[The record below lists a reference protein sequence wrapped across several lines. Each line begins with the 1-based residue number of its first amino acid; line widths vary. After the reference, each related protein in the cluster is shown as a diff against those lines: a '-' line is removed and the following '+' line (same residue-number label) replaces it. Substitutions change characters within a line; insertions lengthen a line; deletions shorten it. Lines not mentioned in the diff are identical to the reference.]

1 MLSIQQTRNESLPH
15 DGNQRTSLLRQ
26 LSLYCLSAFLASFT
40 LLPNIFGQT
49 ATLDN
54 AAVELPKPPKAIAE
68 LFKLGDVKI
77 QFYRQRPV
85 DQQYDGQTRFKI
97 NIDYRFQIRS
107 QRVQTAQ
114 GIAARIR
121 VTFTKI
127 DVKHDIRIALP
138 SSYAREDVWQTSL
151 MLHEL
156 EHVLIDVDP
165 RITALLRK
173 TIATIKIFDV
183 PINLANQGN
192 FKRIVAEEIDKK
204 VAEMTALIQKNNDL
218 FDKVT
223 VHGARPEDR
232 DPNFFLRLY
241 MEDNLKE
248 QGFAALKS
256 VKTLIRT
263 ERYRKSAKPLAE
275 QPPSSIGAA
284 AP

>member
-1 MLSIQQTRNESLPH
+1 MLSLQTRNDSLPH
-15 DGNQRTSLLRQ
+15 YGNQRTNLPKL

-40 LLPNIFGQT
+40 LSSFAVGQT

-54 AAVELPKPPKAIAE
+54 AAVELPKPPKGIAE

-77 QFYRQRPV
+77 QFYRQRPA

-97 NIDYRFQIRS
+97 NIDYRFQLRS
-107 QRVQTAQ
+107 QRMQTAQ
-114 GIAARIR
+114 GVVARIR

-127 DVKHDIRIALP
+127 DVKHDIRISLP
-138 SSYAREDVWQTSL
+138 SSYAREDVWETSL

-165 RITALLRK
+165 RISALLRK
-173 TIATIKIFDV
+173 TIATIKTFDV

-192 FKRIVAEEIDKK
+192 FKRIVAQAIDKK
-204 VAEMTALIQKNNDL
+204 VADMTTLIQKNNDL

-248 QGFAALKS
+248 QAFADLKN
-256 VKTLIRT
+256 VKTLIRGD
-263 ERYRKSAKPLAE
+263 RYRKSAQALAE
-275 QPPSSIGAA
+275 QPPTSIGAA
-284 AP
+284 TP

>member
-1 MLSIQQTRNESLPH
+1 MHSLQTWNDSLTH
-15 DGNQRTSLLRQ
+15 DGNQRSSLLR
-26 LSLYCLSAFLASFT
+26 LLPLYCLCPFLFSFT
-40 LLPNIFGQT
+40 LSPLTFGQT

-54 AAVELPKPPKAIAE
+54 AVVELPKPPKGIAE

-77 QFYRQRPV
+77 QFYRQRPA
-85 DQQYDGQTRFKI
+85 DQQYDGQTQFKI
-97 NIDYRFQIRS
+97 NIDYRFQLHV

-114 GIAARIR
+114 GVIARIR

-127 DVKHDIRIALP
+127 AVKHDIQISLP
-138 SSYAREDVWQTSL
+138 SSYAKKDIWETSL

-156 EHVLIDVDP
+156 EHVLIDADP

-173 TIATIKIFDV
+173 TVATIKTFNV

-192 FKRIVAEEIDKK
+192 FKRMVADAIDKK
-204 VAEMTALIQKNNDL
+204 VADMTMLIQKNNDL

-248 QGFAALKS
+248 QAFADLKS
-256 VKTLIRT
+256 VKTLIRS
-263 ERYRKSAKPLAE
+263 ERYRNSVKRLAE
-275 QPPSSIGAA
+275 QPPSSINVA

>member
-1 MLSIQQTRNESLPH
+1 MHSLHTWNDSLTH
-15 DGNQRTSLLRQ
+15 DGNQRSSLLRL
-26 LSLYCLSAFLASFT
+26 LSLYCLSVFLFSFT
-40 LLPNIFGQT
+40 LSPFTFGQT

-54 AAVELPKPPKAIAE
+54 AVVELPEPPKGIAE

-77 QFYRQRPV
+77 QFYRQRPA
-85 DQQYDGQTRFKI
+85 DQQFDGQTQFKI
-97 NIDYRFQIRS
+97 NIDYRFQLRV

-114 GIAARIR
+114 GVIARIR

-127 DVKHDIRIALP
+127 NVKHDIQISLP
-138 SSYAREDVWQTSL
+138 SSYAKEDVWETSL

-156 EHVLIDVDP
+156 EHVLIDADP

-173 TIATIKIFDV
+173 TVATIKTFNV

-192 FKRIVAEEIDKK
+192 FKRIVADAIDKK
-204 VAEMTALIQKNNDL
+204 VADMTTLIQKNNDL

-248 QGFAALKS
+248 QAFADLKS
-256 VKTLIRT
+256 VKTLIRS
-263 ERYRKSAKPLAE
+263 ERYRNSAKRLAE
-275 QPPSSIGAA
+275 QPPSSINVA

>member
-1 MLSIQQTRNESLPH
+1 MHSQQTLNDSLPQ
-15 DGNQRTSLLRQ
+15 DGNPRTSLLRL
-26 LSLYCLSAFLASFT
+26 LSPFWMSAFVFSLTLPPLA
-40 LLPNIFGQT
+40 FGQT
-49 ATLDN
+49 AALNNGTI
-54 AAVELPKPPKAIAE
+54 ELPKPPKGIAE

-77 QFYRQRPV
+77 QFYRQRPSG
-85 DQQYDGQTRFKI
+85 QQYDGQTSFKI
-97 NIDYRFQIRS
+97 NIDYRFQVRS
-107 QRVQTAQ
+107 QRIQTPQ
-114 GIAARIR
+114 GVVARIR
-121 VTFTKI
+121 VTFSKI
-127 DVKHDIRIALP
+127 DVKHDIRISIP
-138 SSYAREDVWQTSL
+138 SSYAREDVWETSL

-173 TIATIKIFDV
+173 TIATIKTFDV
-183 PINLANQGN
+183 PINLANQTN
-192 FKRIVAEEIDKK
+192 FKRIVAEAIDKK
-204 VAEMTALIQKNNDL
+204 VADMSALIQKNNDL

-248 QGFAALKS
+248 QGFADLKN
-256 VKTLIRT
+256 VKTLIRGD
-263 ERYRKSAKPLAE
+263 RYRKSAQTLAE